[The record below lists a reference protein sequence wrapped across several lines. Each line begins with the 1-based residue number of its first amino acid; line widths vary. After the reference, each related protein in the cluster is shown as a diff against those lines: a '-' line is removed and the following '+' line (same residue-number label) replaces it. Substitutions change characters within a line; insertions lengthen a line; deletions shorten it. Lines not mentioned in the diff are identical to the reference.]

1 MIYFFRKI
9 RKHLVFANKSAQY
22 LKYAIGE
29 IFLVVIGILVALQL
43 DNWNDQRK
51 FNKALLTIQQ
61 RVIKDIDHD
70 INTLRARV
78 YFIERQQPIYNM
90 VSNDAVTEA
99 LIKKGYPYL
108 LRPMPYTTFNT
119 SGIQQLKNLK
129 LNDSHSQ
136 KIINLYDR
144 MTNSL
149 ILPLEQEYNLKI
161 NKINTSFTQHA
172 WFPYWNGTYY
182 NYDSLTQKEQNQD
195 SEAVTAFFMSDFI
208 FKNHIILHRYQLFTV
223 YIPTLKNA
231 ITELEAIKSELIF
244 KLGRHAVDPTIGN
257 LNKYVGVYKIES
269 MNGSAMDFEIN
280 DKIAIHNLNG
290 SILLTAKNDT
300 FCIVYQKAGNTFA
313 DINSNREVELSFTSD
328 DSREISG
335 ASFNIKL
342 NNEET
347 NLTLIRTDSK
357 TDLGNVLSH

>member
-9 RKHLVFANKSAQY
+9 RKHLFFHDKYSQY

-29 IFLVVIGILVALQL
+29 IFLVVIGILIALQL
-43 DNWNDQRK
+43 NNWNDQRK
-51 FNKALLTIQQ
+51 FNNTLLTIQQ
-61 RVIKDIDHD
+61 RVIKDIDQD
-70 INTLRARV
+70 INTLRTKV

-90 VSNDAVTEA
+90 VSNDAVSEA

-108 LRPMPYTTFNT
+108 LRLMPYTTFNT

-129 LNDSHSQ
+129 VNDSHSQ

-144 MTNSL
+144 MTNSS
-149 ILPLEQEYNLKI
+149 ILPLEQEYNVKI
-161 NKINTSFTQHA
+161 NKIMASFTQHA
-172 WFPYWNGTYY
+172 WFPYWSDTYY
-182 NYDSLTQKEQNQD
+182 HYDFVSPKKQNQE
-195 SEAVTAFFMSDFI
+195 SKAVTAFFMSDFI
-208 FKNHIILHRYQLFTV
+208 FKNYIILDRYQLFTV

-244 KLGRHAVDPTIGN
+244 KLGRHAVDPTIDN

-280 DKIAIHNLNG
+280 DKIAIHNLNDF
-290 SILLTAKNDT
+290 ILLTAKNNT
-300 FCIVYQKAGNTFA
+300 FYIVYQKAGDTFA
-313 DINSNREVELSFTSD
+313 NINSNREVELSFTRD
-328 DSREISG
+328 DTREISG